1 MSEFGLRITANA
13 NAESVN
19 FLDVNLNLR
28 TCIYKPLIKP
38 NDVPLYVHRQSN
50 HPAGIL
56 NNIPLSV
63 NKRLSSILA
72 NEDVFIASCQ
82 PYQGALEKSGY
93 NFKLNYQEQTQKATK
108 NPRKSRNITYFNPPF
123 SLSVKTKI
131 GEKFLRAL
139 DKCFP
144 RYHPLSKLINRN
156 TAKLSYKCMSNMKQ
170 AISSQERQSSNQS
183 CSWLQLSA

>member
-1 MSEFGLRITANA
+1 ML

-28 TCIYKPLIKP
+28 TCIYKPFIKP

-63 NKRLSSILA
+63 NKRLSSISA

-82 PYQGALEKSGY
+82 PYQEALEKSGY
-93 NFKLNYQEQTQKATK
+93 NFKQNTK
-108 NPRKSRNITYFNPPF
+108 NK
-123 SLSVKTKI
+123 LKKLQKI
-131 GEKFLRAL
+131 IES
-139 DKCFP
+139 
-144 RYHPLSKLINRN
+144 H
-156 TAKLSYKCMSNMKQ
+156 
-170 AISSQERQSSNQS
+170 AI
-183 CSWLQLSA
+183 